1 VGQGAYPLAR
11 RYWGSMGRLLVRAGV
26 GSVFVALVI
35 LLVVAC
41 VDWRLRAAGARDMET
56 LVDRLGDSAFVPA
69 RSYTLASLSP
79 SASEIPPSDG
89 SSELDI
95 DVTGSLGSAS
105 DRASFEERFTA
116 GFPYYKRDEE
126 PSRDAAPAPA
136 ARALWVERAPPSAPL
151 SRPEDR
157 TAIYDIAAHVVY
169 LPDGQRLEAHS
180 GLGRGMDEPRLVT
193 MKNRGPTPPN
203 VYDLALRKQRFHGV
217 QALRLIPADEGKMF
231 GRDGILAHSY
241 MLGPNGQS
249 NGCVSFRNYP
259 AFLDAYLKGEVDRL
273 VVVDHLAAAPKPR
286 LAAAAESPANIFK
299 HRVRRLARSARR
311 GDSSSYGI

>member
-1 VGQGAYPLAR
+1 LGQGDD
-11 RYWGSMGRLLVRAGV
+11 WGSMGRLFVTAGV
-26 GSVFVALVI
+26 GSVFVVLAV
-35 LLVVAC
+35 LLAVAC
-41 VDWRLRAAGARDMET
+41 VDWRLRAAGSQDMDT
-56 LVDRLGDSAFVPA
+56 LAERLGDSAFAPA

-79 SASEIPPSDG
+79 GASEILPRAG
-89 SSELDI
+89 SSERDI

-105 DRASFEERFTA
+105 DRASFVERFTA
-116 GFPYYKRDEE
+116 GFPHYKRNEE
-126 PSRDAAPAPA
+126 PSRVASAPA
-136 ARALWVERAPPSAPL
+136 ARTLRAERAPPSLPL

-180 GLGRGMDEPRLVT
+180 GLGRGMDEPRFFT

-203 VYDLALRKQRFHGV
+203 TYDLVLRKQRFHGV
-217 QALRLIPADEGKMF
+217 QAIRLIPADESKMF

-241 MLGPNGQS
+241 MLGSNGQS

-259 AFLDAYLKGEVDRL
+259 AFLNAYLKGEVDRL

-286 LAAAAESPANIFK
+286 LAATSESAANPFK
-299 HRVRRLARSARR
+299 QRVRRLSRSARR
-311 GDSSSYGI
+311 GEPSSYGI

>member
-1 VGQGAYPLAR
+1 
-11 RYWGSMGRLLVRAGV
+11 MGRLFVTAGA
-26 GSVFVALVI
+26 GSIFVALAA
-35 LLVVAC
+35 LLAVAC
-41 VDWRLRAAGARDMET
+41 VDWRLTAAGPRDMEM
-56 LVDRLGDSAFVPA
+56 LAERLGDSAFAPA

-79 SASEIPPSDG
+79 SAPEILPVDG
-89 SSELDI
+89 SSERDI

-105 DRASFEERFTA
+105 DRASFEERFSA
-116 GFPYYKRDEE
+116 GFPYYRRHEE
-126 PSRDAAPAPA
+126 PSGDVASAPA
-136 ARALWVERAPPSAPL
+136 ARELRAERAPPSLPL

-180 GLGRGMDEPRLVT
+180 GLGRAMDEPRFFT

-217 QALRLIPADEGKMF
+217 QAIRLIPADEGRMF
-231 GRDGILAHSY
+231 GRDAILAHSY
-241 MLGPNGQS
+241 MLGRNGQS
-249 NGCVSFRNYP
+249 NGCVVFRNYP
-259 AFLDAYLKGEVDRL
+259 AFLNAYLRGEIDRL

-286 LAAAAESPANIFK
+286 LAAASESAANPLK
-299 HRVRRLARSARR
+299 QRAGRLSRSARR